1 MNKNLQNSEKPL
13 SALEKAKLLIKE
25 KENKRKEEENKAL
38 ENKQKEEES
47 VTASYGDIT
56 KKIND
61 LENQKKEIE
70 DSLVGIKTK
79 RKENIKDQRASI
91 KELTS
96 SEDGK
101 EGLKNAD
108 TKKEIFSDSEENLEE
123 IKIEQ
128 KNKKNELKEINDEI
142 EKTKQE
148 AEKLYEQTPEY
159 KQKEQEKLDE
169 AKKIE
174 QKEIAK
180 ELNFNFNF
188 KLGTLDV
195 SNIENVVKK
204 YGLEKIKEVFEK
216 NINNQIKH
224 VLDQDISNQGLD
236 KAKEQ
241 IEKYKEDKER
251 YELYSTQYPK
261 MLTSLRDKFI
271 ELRKVVKE
279 LDKSASNNSNKT
291 MDFLL
296 YDESVVDYKL
306 EQIENE
312 ENYSRIMQEHR
323 SGGSNYHYFEL
334 DSMKEVIKS
343 IDSVIE
349 KSNKVMKS
357 PESYKDFLEDL
368 KNQKKSDN
376 KSKLKEI
383 YISQPQA
390 SVIITNIERQESK
403 LSVDAAQQLV
413 DKEEKKII
421 EKEKLFKDTMGT
433 QFERVLMI
441 LERRNKFPDSI
452 IRNLDDQLYL
462 YESKKRDLIDSLS
475 ELSKKRI
482 ELAPSVDKELVEVVI
497 DKNGNISFP
506 KKVEEYEVL
515 HTKEK
520 ALYAEIDNL
529 SKEKLNLENQM
540 RSMGMLDS
548 ISGKKKRTEERIK
561 EITIKIN
568 GENGGNGLLKE
579 QSDLVSKMRN
589 IQKYPRVE
597 LIMEKADLDPKEMM
611 NGVRTLSG
619 LFANIEKGIKEKE
632 AIAFDPE
639 KKKFIDKFKELDT
652 EIERNKYDFK
662 RKIQELSK

>member
-1 MNKNLQNSEKPL
+1 M
-13 SALEKAKLLIKE
+13 
-25 KENKRKEEENKAL
+25 
-38 ENKQKEEES
+38 
-47 VTASYGDIT
+47 
-56 KKIND
+56 
-61 LENQKKEIE
+61 
-70 DSLVGIKTK
+70 LVDIKTK

-96 SEDGK
+96 SKDGK
-101 EGLKNAD
+101 EGLENAD

-195 SNIENVVKK
+195 SNMENVVKK
-204 YGLEKIKEVFEK
+204 YGLEKTKEVFEK
-216 NINNQIKH
+216 NINSQIKH

-271 ELRKVVKE
+271 ELRKVAKE
-279 LDKSASNNSNKT
+279 LDKSVSNNSNKT

-349 KSNKVMKS
+349 KSNKVIKN

-421 EKEKLFKDTMGT
+421 EKEKLLKDNIEN
-433 QFERVLMI
+433 QIERDFFYV
-441 LERRNKFPDSI
+441 EVRNKLSNNKDIHDIKNEYSS
-452 IRNLDDQLYL
+452 
-462 YESKKRDLIDSLS
+462 YEYKKKDLMNSLADV
-475 ELSKKRI
+475 SKKRI
-482 ELAPSVDKELVEVVI
+482 ELSDMINEEVSVDKNGTLILTKKSEERDTLYEKVVGLSEAI
-497 DKNGNISFP
+497 DKLSR
-506 KKVEEYEVL
+506 
-515 HTKEK
+515 EK
-520 ALYAEIDNL
+520 I
-529 SKEKLNLENQM
+529 NLENEYGK
-540 RSMGMLDS
+540 MGMLDGF
-548 ISGKKKRTEERIK
+548 SGKKKKTEERIK
-561 EITIKIN
+561 EIKLN
-568 GENGGNGLLKE
+568 LYGPNDNDGMLKE
-579 QSDLVSKMRN
+579 KEDIDQKMRN

-597 LIMEKADLDPKEMM
+597 LIMEKADLDTKEMM
-611 NGVRTLSG
+611 NGDQTLSE

-639 KKKFIDKFKELDT
+639 KKKYLDKYTELNT
-652 EIERNKYDFK
+652 KIERNKYDFK
-662 RKIQELSK
+662 RKIEELSK